1 MASWKDMLLDVLKL
15 TDDVKQMNRDMERV
29 EDRLIDVD
37 KRVVKVEARLDTYVE
52 IARLNKD

>member
-29 EDRLIDVD
+29 EDRLIDFD